1 AMSVLAVYFLIFALA
16 EYVAPAEL
24 RRRAVS
30 FRLRSAYAS
39 FNSAAFFVLGYSI
52 MRGFDFARD
61 YTYVFYFALAAVL
74 AVFAF
79 SYWLRRAADPLH
91 NLYFTKAAS
100 VATLGFATYFDGAI
114 LTATLAV
121 EAVVL
126 LMGARRSGLVVSRLL
141 AHAVA
146 VLAFFHGLYVVFEMP
161 WPATYGDPAFA
172 GMTTSSAVAV
182 LALLVGALLYQRT
195 DWSTRGVGVGTRT
208 DTDGGGEG
216 LVEWL
221 ARRPNLH
228 ALLWQHDLV
237 VTAPREGLN
246 KPLEGLL
253 YPYSYTFGAA
263 ILGVLFTNR
272 LLEQV
277 HTAPAL
283 GLLALTLTVAGVLL
297 SNKPY
302 TSGALIWAVFGA
314 FAWLLAAFV
323 EIPADALNFRDHMYD
338 APRYAEYLVSG
349 VFALL
354 PLLLLAELV
363 RLARPQDTT
372 LWLRGRHAD
381 DPTPLPDIYALSA
394 FLVLLTGVIV
404 LAEPGHRLLALAM
417 AAAAFGGYALVVPA
431 PAIGTLP
438 FLASVSSAVF
448 FTGEV
453 VDGLPALTLGAALV
467 LLAGAAVLSEQR
479 YLADRHGLRRLQD
492 LAPPYFLYGVVAW
505 LFGVY
510 AVFTWDSPPDVLAL
524 LCGGVVL
531 VAVSAVLNPGACGAW
546 SVFLLAWAYAH
557 WIDASAAASPV
568 LWHGAALG
576 IIVAALAGERWLHL
590 QAPQVRVQRW
600 GMHFVAWAA
609 ALSYLHDAVPPQWHL
624 ALWGLSAF
632 AWLAWAGATRPLSA
646 LVFGLLAAILTTFAL
661 LAESYGD
668 ALRTGPLIAG
678 YSVVILFWLG
688 IERLQAWSA
697 GLERTPQWLREQYW
711 RSILVSL
718 PCVLL
723 VLMLERIPLLAS
735 YYLTISWTA
744 AALAAFGVALATRE
758 RWYRYAGLG
767 VFLLA
772 LGRVFLV
779 DLRELQPIFRVLAF
793 IVLGAVL
800 LAVAYGYLLARQ
812 RMRESVEST
821 RS

>member
-1 AMSVLAVYFLIFALA
+1 MSYQDELRNLRWELEQLLRKGESLSSRLEALEARALKEGAKAESATPPAGTSLPPAPPPLPSIVSGAPAVGLAPSPGREPELAMLSDVPEQAPPQPKLAPLPLGPSLSEQIAKVLKKLGPKEEMNWEMALWTWWMPRIAIVVLVIGVVGGMAYAIEQLGNAWWIPYFRLAMGYSTCAALLVLGKYLEHRFTNYARVLLSGGIALSYFVTFATHYVRFTRVFVYPEPTLVLLGLIVVIWGTVAQYRKSVLVACAVTALGHLTVALSTLTLEPPSRFAVVGLLALSVVSAFYLAWNRWYKVAAIGMVGSYLNHFFWLAESPPSDAVIDFIVAMSVLAVYFLIFALA

-161 WPATYGDPAFA
+161 WPATYVDPAFA
-172 GMTTSSAVAV
+172 GMMTSSAVAV
-182 LALLVGALLYQRT
+182 LALLAGALLYQRT
-195 DWSTRGVGVGTRT
+195 DWSTRGLGAGTRT
-208 DTDGGGEG
+208 NTNEHGQGGAEPGRG
-216 LVEWL
+216 LRTWIERKPDVYV
-221 ARRPNLH
+221 
-228 ALLWQHDLV
+228 LLWQHDLMAA
-237 VTAPREGLN
+237 APREGLN
-246 KPLEGLL
+246 KPLEGLF

-394 FLVLLTGVIV
+394 SLVLLTGVIV

-453 VDGLPALTLGAALV
+453 VDGLPALT
-467 LLAGAAVLSEQR
+467 
-479 YLADRHGLRRLQD
+479 
-492 LAPPYFLYGVVAW
+492 
-505 LFGVY
+505 
-510 AVFTWDSPPDVLAL
+510 
-524 LCGGVVL
+524 
-531 VAVSAVLNPGACGAW
+531 
-546 SVFLLAWAYAH
+546 
-557 WIDASAAASPV
+557 
-568 LWHGAALG
+568 
-576 IIVAALAGERWLHL
+576 
-590 QAPQVRVQRW
+590 
-600 GMHFVAWAA
+600 
-609 ALSYLHDAVPPQWHL
+609 
-624 ALWGLSAF
+624 
-632 AWLAWAGATRPLSA
+632 
-646 LVFGLLAAILTTFAL
+646 
-661 LAESYGD
+661 
-668 ALRTGPLIAG
+668 
-678 YSVVILFWLG
+678 
-688 IERLQAWSA
+688 
-697 GLERTPQWLREQYW
+697 
-711 RSILVSL
+711 
-718 PCVLL
+718 
-723 VLMLERIPLLAS
+723 
-735 YYLTISWTA
+735 
-744 AALAAFGVALATRE
+744 
-758 RWYRYAGLG
+758 
-767 VFLLA
+767 
-772 LGRVFLV
+772 
-779 DLRELQPIFRVLAF
+779 
-793 IVLGAVL
+793 
-800 LAVAYGYLLARQ
+800 
-812 RMRESVEST
+812 
-821 RS
+821 